1 MTGYLKACLD
11 EVRDGMRSDL
21 LVLNKEKNEVVLF
34 SSRLKSDVDK
44 LDGLRIGESNVIPS
58 SSVRNLGV
66 I

>member
-11 EVRDGMRSDL
+11 EVRDGMWSDL